1 MSVITEQEKQTL
13 PPTPAPKPPRRG
25 IFRIIILLIL
35 VVSLVGLA
43 LWAALSGKSGGADNA
58 LNTTPTPATG
68 RTNLIPALANTQ
80 LFTDLV
86 GDPKDPN
93 ALFLAS
99 SGGVQRSSD
108 GGKSWQAVNDGL
120 GGARV
125 LSLTIDG
132 DDLQR
137 SIYAA
142 TDGKGLFRSAD
153 GGKSWQNLGLG
164 NRKLV
169 KVIARNGLIFV
180 AVNGPLNGVYRSPDA
195 GKSWFVSSNRSL
207 PPTAQIRNLV
217 LDPTNPQLL
226 YMTTAYVPNLKAEDW
241 SRVKFSQDGGTT
253 WNELGRWSADLTLPN
268 SKGELNVLLAATG
281 SRVYAGDGDILYRV
295 TPDRLGWLHAGGG
308 LPDKGVY
315 GIAPDPQRPGV
326 IYAATV
332 SGFYRNSDGLRWI
345 KLADGEQLSPL
356 ATNTKLTALPT
367 LITINAQ
374 NKAIETGLSSTIL
387 YALNSE
393 GRLARYENRDFG
405 SGVYANILNK
415 GVIVAD
421 FSLYG
426 GVNPAARV
434 TPPDAGSTDPNR
446 QYFNETGHYL
456 AGGFK
461 NYWTQNNGLK
471 VFGYPVTEEFSEFD
485 PQTNLRRTV
494 QYFERAKLE
503 YLPNQLPGNEIQ
515 VALLGKESLL
525 GQYIVPG
532 RFVPTDSTIRF
543 FDVTQHTL
551 KGEFKN
557 YWERNGGL
565 LRFGYPL
572 TEEQEEK
579 TPAGKTI
586 VVQYFERLKL
596 QFIDGQVQIAL
607 LGVEVLQSRGWLS
620 K

>member
-1 MSVITEQEKQTL
+1 MTVFTEQEKQTFT
-13 PPTPAPKPPRRG
+13 PTPDPKKPWRG
-25 IFRIIILLIL
+25 PFKVIFFLIL
-35 VVSLVGLA
+35 VASLIGLA
-43 LWAALSGKSGGADNA
+43 LWAALGGKRDSATNA
-58 LNTTPTPATG
+58 LNSTPTPAAD
-68 RTNLIPALANTQ
+68 RINSIPALSDSQ
-80 LFTDLV
+80 QFTDLV

-93 ALFLAS
+93 SIFLAS
-99 SGGVQRSSD
+99 SGGVQRSTD
-108 GGKSWQAVNDGL
+108 GGKSWQAANEGL

-125 LSLTIDG
+125 LSLTIDSE
-132 DDLQR
+132 DLQR
-137 SIYAA
+137 PLYAA
-142 TDGKGLFRSAD
+142 TDGKGLFKSGD

-169 KVIARNGLIFV
+169 KVIARNGLLFV

-207 PPTAQIRNLV
+207 PPNAQIRNLA
-217 LDPTNPQLL
+217 LDPANPQLL
-226 YMTTAYVPNLKAEDW
+226 FMTTAYVPNAKAEDW
-241 SRVKFSQDGGTT
+241 SRVKFSQDGGNT
-253 WNELGRWSADLTLPN
+253 WNELGKWSADLTAPN
-268 SKGELNVLLAATG
+268 SRGELKVLLAATG
-281 SRVYAGDGDILYRV
+281 SRVYAGDGDSLYRV
-295 TPDRLGWLHAGGG
+295 TPDRLGWLPAGGG

-326 IYAATV
+326 LYAAT
-332 SGFYRNSDGLRWI
+332 SNGFYRNSDGLRWV
-345 KLADGEQLSPL
+345 KMADGEQLSPL
-356 ATNTKLTALPT
+356 VSNAKLTALPT
-367 LITINAQ
+367 LITLNAQ
-374 NKAIETGLSSTIL
+374 NRAIETGLSSTIL

-393 GRLARYENRDFG
+393 GRLVRYENRDFG

-434 TPPDAGSTDPNR
+434 TPPEAGNTDPNR

-461 NYWTQNNGLK
+461 NYWAQNNGLK

-532 RFVPTDSTIRF
+532 RFVPSDSQIRF

-579 TPAGKTI
+579 TSDGKTI